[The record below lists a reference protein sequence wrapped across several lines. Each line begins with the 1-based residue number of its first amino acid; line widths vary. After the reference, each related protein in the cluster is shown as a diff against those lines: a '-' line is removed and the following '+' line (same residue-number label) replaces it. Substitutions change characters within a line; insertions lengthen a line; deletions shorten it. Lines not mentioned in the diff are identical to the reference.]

1 MDNETFNLKKDD
13 LLNREETI
21 KNMCV
26 PVYQKDTVDMKE
38 NIEKSQFFPDS
49 INHTD
54 KNLFA
59 IGDRAY
65 TQFSVLN
72 SSNKGEKVNKICASQ
87 NGFVQTGQVVDSGE
101 LILQR
106 ERYPSE
112 CIPSERYPSERYPS
126 ECIPSER
133 YPSERYPSERYPSE
147 HSSESEPTLGEEN
160 TPEEYADGGDIHL
173 NGDKKWG
180 NKRGKKKKKGVNL
193 NYIVHYNRYQPTRIP
208 IFKKN
213 NIPMVKKNK
222 IKNQYINCNFR
233 YYVKEKNYL
242 THNVDDNINWEQ
254 IEKVDYIIFD
264 HICLTCPICLEN
276 NIISPRITKCRHIFC
291 FFCILKYFI
300 DEEKKTWKK
309 CPICFEII
317 NENDLRS
324 VKFHYV
330 KNYNIKDNI
339 NLCLL
344 YTENK
349 KINLKSNRLFF
360 NNTFNITNNNF
371 VKKKVQNYEKNKIID
386 YKYILNIDYMNK
398 NLITFSKNHSE
409 QILKLNLNLGVQFSK
424 FFYIYNPLA
433 LWIKDLNIFNFILI
447 NKKKNILV
455 SDDNIIQKAI
465 QNIKLKISDY
475 LNIPIEE
482 FNPELHIDE
491 NTFDCFYL
499 YDNLAHDVYGS
510 IEQIRKEMEM
520 ETELSKGHKL
530 EQEKRRNSTL
540 ERSNSEQTQEL
551 KYVDQTYFYQC
562 IDGQCIFL
570 DPFILKLL
578 FFECDNDMNR
588 MPKFLCNRKITY
600 IESFELDEK
609 TRNRYPI
616 LSHLPLGVNVL
627 FISVN
632 LDDILS
638 EKTKK
643 HFAKEI
649 TERRK
654 KHITTLRKKV
664 SEEKYFKLL
673 AEEEI
678 DRKEKQYWNL
688 PSNTIS
694 IQNDSIG
701 MSSNSLRISNHVKG
715 EKYFHGEL
723 YDATMK
729 FGSSPIVEEL
739 ENVTN
744 LDNVKYK
751 DKMNEHVQRND
762 CSCINPNW
770 KKKNAKKN
778 NTKYSNDETSEKNV
792 KWVDETNNGV
802 KMPKSTFLE
811 IAKRKCDVNDI
822 KLDEFKKK
830 EENFSLG
837 TGPVSINLM
846 DLISKK
852 TPKKKK
858 KK

>member
-13 LLNREETI
+13 LLNREEAI

-26 PVYQKDTVDMKE
+26 PVYQKDTVDLKE
-38 NIEKSQFFPDS
+38 NKEKRQLFQDS

-54 KNLFA
+54 KNIFA
-59 IGDRAY
+59 REESAY

-72 SSNKGEKVNKICASQ
+72 SSNKGEKVNKMCTSK
-87 NGFVQTGQVVDSGE
+87 NGFVQTGQVVDAGE

-106 ERYPSE
+106 DSF
-112 CIPSERYPSERYPS
+112 
-126 ECIPSER
+126 
-133 YPSERYPSERYPSE
+133 PSE
-147 HSSESEPTLGEEN
+147 HSSESEPTHGEDN
-160 TPEEYADGGDIHL
+160 TAEEYADEVDIHL

-208 IFKKN
+208 TFKKN

-330 KNYNIKDNI
+330 KNYNVKDNI

-371 VKKKVQNYEKNKIID
+371 FKKKVQNYEKNKTID

-424 FFYIYNPLA
+424 LFYIYNPLA

-510 IEQIRKEMEM
+510 IEQIRKEMEV
-520 ETELSKGHKL
+520 ETGLSKGHKL

-540 ERSNSEQTQEL
+540 ERSNSEHTQEL
-551 KYVDQTYFYQC
+551 KY
-562 IDGQCIFL
+562 
-570 DPFILKLL
+570 
-578 FFECDNDMNR
+578 
-588 MPKFLCNRKITY
+588 
-600 IESFELDEK
+600 
-609 TRNRYPI
+609 
-616 LSHLPLGVNVL
+616 
-627 FISVN
+627 
-632 LDDILS
+632 
-638 EKTKK
+638 
-643 HFAKEI
+643 A
-649 TERRK
+649 
-654 KHITTLRKKV
+654 
-664 SEEKYFKLL
+664 
-673 AEEEI
+673 
-678 DRKEKQYWNL
+678 DR
-688 PSNTIS
+688 
-694 IQNDSIG
+694 
-701 MSSNSLRISNHVKG
+701 
-715 EKYFHGEL
+715 
-723 YDATMK
+723 
-729 FGSSPIVEEL
+729 
-739 ENVTN
+739 
-744 LDNVKYK
+744 
-751 DKMNEHVQRND
+751 
-762 CSCINPNW
+762 
-770 KKKNAKKN
+770 
-778 NTKYSNDETSEKNV
+778 
-792 KWVDETNNGV
+792 
-802 KMPKSTFLE
+802 
-811 IAKRKCDVNDI
+811 
-822 KLDEFKKK
+822 
-830 EENFSLG
+830 
-837 TGPVSINLM
+837 
-846 DLISKK
+846 
-852 TPKKKK
+852 
-858 KK
+858 